1 MASRRGPA
9 TKGRVAYIA
18 LRRLH
23 IKRLNTDDEY
33 VTSTPDTPHQQSVP
47 ASAQTTPRGTEPSAT
62 QRARR
67 SARNGLLA
75 GIGCY
80 AIWGCIPIFFN
91 AIGRAGPVEILAHRV
106 VWSLVFCVIIL
117 VLSRRWSRF
126 TATLRNG
133 RALRTL
139 AVATVLI
146 LCNWLVYV
154 YAVTSGHVLDASL
167 GYYINP
173 LVTVILAVLVQ
184 KERVQPLTWIALGS
198 GAGAVIV
205 LTVGMG
211 TLPWVSLV
219 LAFSFGFYGLLKSR
233 IGTSVDSLT
242 SLSVETLLAAPFAL
256 GFLIWLT
263 AIGQST
269 FGTGGSLHTVLLI
282 CSGIITAL
290 PLLFF
295 GYSAQHL
302 PLSTLGMLQYL
313 GPTIQ
318 FIIAL
323 AVFNEP
329 MPPARWIGFVLVWV
343 AVVLAAVSA
352 ARHSRMVNNR

>member
-1 MASRRGPA
+1 
-9 TKGRVAYIA
+9 VAYIA
-18 LRRLH
+18 LHRLH

-33 VTSTPDTPHQQSVP
+33 VTSTPDTPNQQSVP
-47 ASAQTTPRGTEPSAT
+47 APAQTTPRGTEPSAT

-184 KERVQPLTWIALGS
+184 KERVQPLTWIALGF

-233 IGTSVDSLT
+233 IGSSVDSLT

-269 FGTGGSLHTVLLI
+269 FGTGGSSPRCRC
-282 CSGIITAL
+282 CSLDTPPNTCPFPHWACCNISGQRSSSSSL
-290 PLLFF
+290 SR
-295 GYSAQHL
+295 YSMNQCHRHAGSDSSSCGWPSCWL
-302 PLSTLGMLQYL
+302 RL
-313 GPTIQ
+313 
-318 FIIAL
+318 
-323 AVFNEP
+323 
-329 MPPARWIGFVLVWV
+329 
-343 AVVLAAVSA
+343 
-352 ARHSRMVNNR
+352 ARHGTAAW